1 MEILQYLLEQG
12 GDVNL
17 VDNEGCSPLHHLA
30 AGPRSP
36 RQGTFRVC
44 LFVRLSVCVFFVC
57 LFFVFV

>member
-44 LFVRLSVCVFFVC
+44 LFVC
-57 LFFVFV
+57 LFTWFCLCLLVRCNF